1 MEELSEVAAGE
12 KISSHVSLRS
22 PGAPEAS
29 VQTGGGTLLS
39 LASTRPL
46 IVAQAARRV
55 LTPCPKPIVPKGT
68 QSVGRPH
75 S

>member
-39 LASTRPL
+39 LASTRLLPRL
-46 IVAQAARRV
+46 QGE
-55 LTPCPKPIVPKGT
+55 C
-68 QSVGRPH
+68 
-75 S
+75 